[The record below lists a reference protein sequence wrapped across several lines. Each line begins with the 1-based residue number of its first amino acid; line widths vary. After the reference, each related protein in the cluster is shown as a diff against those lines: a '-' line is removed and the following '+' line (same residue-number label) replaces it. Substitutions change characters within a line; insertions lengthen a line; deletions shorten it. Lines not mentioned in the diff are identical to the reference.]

1 MENLLTNLEELN
13 VANVYDKIASSFD
26 RTRYKVWLSVSK
38 FLDSINPKIN
48 HTILEIGCGNGKNMI
63 YNEKLNIIGC
73 DISEPFINICQE
85 KGLNVFKSDQRKIEK
100 PDNSFDYILS
110 IAVLH
115 HLEKVNDR
123 QIAIDEIVRLL
134 KIGGKA
140 IIQVWSNFKY
150 SEQINENNDFL
161 VNWKNDDN
169 ILYSRYYH
177 KFEKDEFR
185 KLFIKDKINIL
196 EFYEEKNNF
205 ICIIEKY
212 KF

>member
-1 MENLLTNLEELN
+1 MENLLTNLEEIN
-13 VANVYDKIASSFD
+13 VVNVYDKIASSFD
-26 RTRYKVWLSVSK
+26 KTRYKVWLSVSK
-38 FLDSINPKIN
+38 FLDSINTKIN

-63 YNEKLNIIGC
+63 YNEKLIMIGC

-100 PDNSFDYILS
+100 PDSSFDYILS

-115 HLEKVNDR
+115 HLEKANDR

-134 KIGGKA
+134 KREGKA
-140 IIQVWSNFKY
+140 IVQVWSNFKY

-205 ICIIEKY
+205 ICIIEKI
-212 KF
+212 

>member
-1 MENLLTNLEELN
+1 MENLLTNLEEQN
-13 VANVYDKIASSFD
+13 VVNVYDKIAHSFD
-26 RTRYKVWLSVSK
+26 KTRYKVWLSVSK
-38 FLDSINPKIN
+38 FLYSINPKIN

-205 ICIIEKY
+205 ICIIEKI
-212 KF
+212 

>member
-13 VANVYDKIASSFD
+13 VANVYDKIARSFD
-26 RTRYKVWLSVSK
+26 KTRYKAWLSVSK
-38 FLDSINPKIN
+38 FLDSINLKIN
-48 HTILEIGCGNGKNMI
+48 HTILEIGCGNGKNML
-63 YNEKLNIIGC
+63 YNEELNMTGC
-73 DISEPFINICQE
+73 DISESFINICQE
-85 KGLNVFKSDQRKIEK
+85 KGLNVFKSDQRRIEK

-115 HLEKVNDR
+115 HLEKANDR

-134 KIGGKA
+134 KRGGKA
-140 IIQVWSNFKY
+140 IVQVWSNFKY

-161 VNWKNDDN
+161 VNWKNNDN

-205 ICIIEKY
+205 ICIIEKI
-212 KF
+212 

>member
-13 VANVYDKIASSFD
+13 VANVYDKIAYSFD
-26 RTRYKVWLSVSK
+26 KTRYKVWLSVSK

-115 HLEKVNDR
+115 HLEKTDDR

-134 KIGGKA
+134 KKGGKA
-140 IIQVWSNFKY
+140 IVQVWSNFKY

-177 KFEKDEFR
+177 KFEKDEFS

-205 ICIIEKY
+205 ICIIEKI
-212 KF
+212 

>member
-205 ICIIEKY
+205 ICIIEKI
-212 KF
+212 